1 MEEARKRLRICLIC
15 IVAIAVIIGGVYY
28 LRETSREKNPSEGT
42 LVMAEAKDQEMCYGW
57 E

>member
-15 IVAIAVIIGGVYY
+15 IVAVAVIMGGIYY
-28 LRETSREKNPSEGT
+28 FREAGQEKDPSEGT
-42 LVMAEAKDQEMCYGW
+42 LVMAETRNGENIYGG

>member
-28 LRETSREKNPSEGT
+28 LNEASQEKNPSEGT
-42 LVMAEAKDQEMCYGW
+42 LVRAEETEREIVYGW